1 MQITRLWYVTKIL
14 SCQVSITSRQGIRQ
28 LGVSFGSIFL

>member
-1 MQITRLWYVTKIL
+1 MQIIPLWYVTKIL
-14 SCQVSITSRQGIRQ
+14 SCRVSITSRQGIRQ